1 VASADELIREAQY
14 AFRNISHGS
23 TDKGKYRAR
32 AERYAKRI
40 VRQYPASIEASQ
52 ARNILDQLNV
62 RTDVRPSPDVSPQAD
77 AAAEFKRSHSSA
89 SGHMGNVGSTPTAS
103 GSRFQQTKDVED
115 WKALA
120 RRFMLLPPNKKKLIG
135 IIAVVAVFFPGGI
148 FAVSGLIIFY
158 ALQTALLKKHLNLL
172 LKNLGSE

>member
-23 TDKGKYRAR
+23 TDIAKYTAR
-32 AERYAKRI
+32 AERYAKRVI
-40 VRQYPASIEASQ
+40 RRYPATIEASQ
-52 ARNILDQLNV
+52 ARSILNQLNV
-62 RTDVRPSPDVSPQAD
+62 RIDVRSSPAVSPQAD
-77 AAAEFKRSHSSA
+77 AAADFAKSHSLA
-89 SGHMGNVGSTPTAS
+89 SGHTGNASSTLTAS

-115 WKALA
+115 WKALV
-120 RRFMLLPPNKKKLIG
+120 RRFMLLPPNKKKLLG
-135 IIAVVAVFFPGGI
+135 IIAVVAVLVPGGI

-172 LKNLGSE
+172 LEKLGSE